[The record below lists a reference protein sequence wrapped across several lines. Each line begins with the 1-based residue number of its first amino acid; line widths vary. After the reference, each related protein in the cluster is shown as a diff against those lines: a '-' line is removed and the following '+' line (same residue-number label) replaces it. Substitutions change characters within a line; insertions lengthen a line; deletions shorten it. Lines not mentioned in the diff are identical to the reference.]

1 MLVEVP
7 DGTGRINMGGCS
19 VTLGLL
25 AVIATEL
32 ERNGSVIVTGGAT
45 AQYGPGA
52 VALEMGMAVA
62 GAREV
67 KKRVPKRFISHF
79 LKVRTR

>member
-32 ERNGSVIVTGGAT
+32 ERNGSMIVTGGAT

-62 GAREV
+62 EGRKV
-67 KKRVPKRFISHF
+67 RNKVPKRFISHF
-79 LKVRTR
+79 PKVRTR